1 MGVLPEP
8 AVGVFTQLSGS
19 GEEPGTGPGAAGLP
33 ETGRE
38 MATRTRASR
47 CHRPG
52 YRGRKISMPSARVLH
67 RSCIRPSCGA
77 R

>member
-1 MGVLPEP
+1 VGVLPEP

-19 GEEPGTGPGAAGLP
+19 GEGPGTGPGAAGLP

-47 CHRPG
+47 CHR
-52 YRGRKISMPSARVLH
+52 RG
-67 RSCIRPSCGA
+67 
-77 R
+77 